1 MKFQFSKIKPGYMAG
16 LVQGVSLVFIYQLSA
31 VSNKID
37 CRNIFLTK
45 IDHLEIIMY
54 MINFLNM
61 CSVMKEKLR
70 KHYSTF
76 DTFL

>member
-37 CRNIFLTK
+37 CRKYFSNKDFLSRLTILK
-45 IDHLEIIMY
+45 
-54 MINFLNM
+54 
-61 CSVMKEKLR
+61 
-70 KHYSTF
+70 
-76 DTFL
+76 